1 VILFGAGLIFAWWAA
16 PQAGMVISFL
26 GLAFAA
32 GLVVRLVTALVQLV
46 LPSMNPVLL
55 LAVEMA
61 GLLLVIFQLT
71 FGYPIIR
78 F

>member
-1 VILFGAGLIFAWWAA
+1 
-16 PQAGMVISFL
+16 MVLSFL
-26 GLAFAA
+26 GWAFAA

-46 LPSMNPVLL
+46 LPSMNTVLL